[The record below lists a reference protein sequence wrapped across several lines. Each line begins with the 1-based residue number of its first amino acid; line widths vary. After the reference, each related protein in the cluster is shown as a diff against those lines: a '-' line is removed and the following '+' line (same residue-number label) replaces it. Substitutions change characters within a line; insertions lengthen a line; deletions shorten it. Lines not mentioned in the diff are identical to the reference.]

1 MWRGSALA
9 SVALVSLAMD
19 IGQGAGLASASGVR
33 PFLPPL
39 LAGALARG
47 DIGIDFDNTDW
58 KFLESPGFLLA
69 ILALAIVSYGA
80 ERSGLD
86 RKLVRYGLAVLGA
99 LLGALLFAGSL
110 AEGDTVSWP
119 GLIGGAA
126 AALLGF
132 AAVGGLLER
141 ARGRLDEGAAGLLNA
156 YADVA
161 ALVLAAIAIFV
172 PPVSF
177 LALIAL
183 VFLLVRGR
191 QEGDRKYAGLRILR

>member
-1 MWRGSALA
+1 M
-9 SVALVSLAMD
+9 
-19 IGQGAGLASASGVR
+19 
-33 PFLPPL
+33 
-39 LAGALARG
+39 
-47 DIGIDFDNTDW
+47 
-58 KFLESPGFLLA
+58 
-69 ILALAIVSYGA
+69 
-80 ERSGLD
+80 D
-86 RKLVRYGLAVLGA
+86 RKLVRYGLAALGA
-99 LLGALLFAGSL
+99 ILGALLFAGSL

-141 ARGRLDEGAAGLLNA
+141 ARGRLDEGAAGLLTA
-156 YADVA
+156 YADIA

-183 VFLLVRGR
+183 AFLLVRGR
-191 QEGDRKYAGLRILR
+191 QDGNRKYAGLRILR